1 MGGPGSGRRKA
12 VDLTP
17 ALDVEFIT
25 DSKVKLVKV
34 RQPTGADIEVQGQE
48 EAKFYNAQKKKY
60 LDENKFSAV
69 TDLADLDKVLFFEL
83 LDYRWTLWLG
93 RGKDYDGA
101 WLTPGAE
108 EQYRRNKNEGAKI
121 VLALK
126 EKLGLTKESRDATT
140 GSVPEYIATLKRRA
154 KEFGV
159 MRNEQIVQAIVLA
172 KELKSIVLSF
182 DRMNDVERRV
192 VGIES
197 EADIVQWVRETFIPQ
212 FEAVDDRFR
221 EQQKL
226 WVGTL

>member
-12 VDLTP
+12 IDMD
-17 ALDVEFIT
+17 AMASIEIKT
-25 DSKVKLVKV
+25 DSTVKLVKV
-34 RQPTGADIEVQGQE
+34 RQPTGADIEVQGAE
-48 EAKFYNAQKKKY
+48 EAKFYNAQKRKY
-60 LDENKFSAV
+60 LDENKFTAV

-83 LDYRWTLWLG
+83 LDFRWTLWLG

-101 WLTPGAE
+101 WLSPGAE
-108 EQYRRNKNEGAKI
+108 EQYRRNKNDGAKVTI
-121 VLALK
+121 ALK
-126 EKLGLTKESRDATT
+126 EKLGLTKESRDSAT
-140 GSVPEYIATLKRRA
+140 GSVPEYIYTLKKRA
-154 KEFGV
+154 REFGV

-182 DRMNDVERRV
+182 DRMNEAERRV

-197 EADIVQWVRETFIPQ
+197 EQDIVQWVRQEFIPR
-212 FEAVDDRFR
+212 FESVDDRFR